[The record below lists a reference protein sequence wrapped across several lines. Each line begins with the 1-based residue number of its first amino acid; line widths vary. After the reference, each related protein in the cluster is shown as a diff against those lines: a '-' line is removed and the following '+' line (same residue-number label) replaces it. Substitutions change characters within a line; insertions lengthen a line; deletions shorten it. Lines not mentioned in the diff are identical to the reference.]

1 MSKLYYVDKVNK
13 LLVAQRVLS
22 KKSHLLVWGKLIS
35 FCLMLIAGWNGL
47 DGFPNIWLSLSVICL
62 LVYLFFVYADNRVD
76 RKREH
81 NQQMI
86 QFYEDEIGY
95 LGNEFSFQDG
105 SEYIDIHSPY
115 SYDLDIFG
123 PGSLFQRLNRTTTV
137 PGEKALAHRLI
148 NVNTR
153 ISKNDID
160 QDAINELMLSSDF
173 REDYLSTPH
182 FKSKVRGTSMYSN
195 VNTMPDKNIK
205 WLQIFPFC
213 SFLLILYLILSY
225 ILVGKIS
232 SITSATLTVLFV
244 LQLFITIALS
254 SKLKTAFC
262 VSKSIIDFNKGYM
275 PVIKKI
281 SSYNFK
287 ASELREIRD
296 IVQEYLEDLKSIQRI
311 ESIYALRANP
321 FLWLLL
327 NGFLSID
334 VMEVLKF
341 QRWKVR
347 RLASLPTLLESI
359 GKIETLASFAQF
371 NFNHA
376 DYCIAKPQENM
387 LINMKNGKHPF
398 WGNSGV
404 GNDFSISKGS
414 ISIITGAN
422 MSGKSTFS
430 RTIALNLI
438 LAKNGC
444 RVPADKFYFNPN
456 SQIFTSMRTRDDIKG
471 GISYFQSEIIRLDK
485 AIDVALNT
493 PNVILFLDE
502 VLKGTNSIDKLEGT
516 KKLLSFFV
524 ENGITTVLA
533 THDIDV
539 TSLKL
544 SGVKRNYCF
553 EITAE
558 NPPSYPYKL
567 TNGVCQ
573 NKNATFLINCILQK
587 QHK

>member
-1 MSKLYYVDKVNK
+1 M
-13 LLVAQRVLS
+13 
-22 KKSHLLVWGKLIS
+22 
-35 FCLMLIAGWNGL
+35 
-47 DGFPNIWLSLSVICL
+47 
-62 LVYLFFVYADNRVD
+62 
-76 RKREH
+76 
-81 NQQMI
+81 
-86 QFYEDEIGY
+86 
-95 LGNEFSFQDG
+95 
-105 SEYIDIHSPY
+105 
-115 SYDLDIFG
+115 
-123 PGSLFQRLNRTTTV
+123 
-137 PGEKALAHRLI
+137 
-148 NVNTR
+148 
-153 ISKNDID
+153 
-160 QDAINELMLSSDF
+160 
-173 REDYLSTPH
+173 
-182 FKSKVRGTSMYSN
+182 
-195 VNTMPDKNIK
+195 
-205 WLQIFPFC
+205 
-213 SFLLILYLILSY
+213 
-225 ILVGKIS
+225 
-232 SITSATLTVLFV
+232 
-244 LQLFITIALS
+244 
-254 SKLKTAFC
+254 
-262 VSKSIIDFNKGYM
+262 
-275 PVIKKI
+275 
-281 SSYNFK
+281 
-287 ASELREIRD
+287 
-296 IVQEYLEDLKSIQRI
+296 
-311 ESIYALRANP
+311 
-321 FLWLLL
+321 
-327 NGFLSID
+327 
-334 VMEVLKF
+334 
-341 QRWKVR
+341 
-347 RLASLPTLLESI
+347 LESI
-359 GKIETLASFAQF
+359 GKIEALASFAQF

-398 WGNSGV
+398 LGNSGV

-422 MSGKSTFS
+422 MSGKSTFL

-516 KKLLSFFV
+516 KKLLSFFI